1 MGVTR
6 DREKGTVI
14 ITQEK
19 CTKSLLE
26 RYGMASCNSTY
37 TPGVR
42 KKLWLDQPEERLLSK
57 EEKQRFQA
65 ITGSVM
71 YLGQVT
77 RYGIFCAVNRLARAI
92 SKPSKAHMVAAKH
105 LLRYLA
111 GTVGFAITYKQG
123 GFKLTAF
130 SDAN

>member
-37 TPGVR
+37 TPGVGEE
-42 KKLWLDQPEERLLSK
+42 LSLDQLEERLLSK
-57 EEKQRFQA
+57 EEKQRF
-65 ITGSVM
+65 
-71 YLGQVT
+71 
-77 RYGIFCAVNRLARAI
+77 
-92 SKPSKAHMVAAKH
+92 
-105 LLRYLA
+105 
-111 GTVGFAITYKQG
+111 
-123 GFKLTAF
+123 
-130 SDAN
+130 